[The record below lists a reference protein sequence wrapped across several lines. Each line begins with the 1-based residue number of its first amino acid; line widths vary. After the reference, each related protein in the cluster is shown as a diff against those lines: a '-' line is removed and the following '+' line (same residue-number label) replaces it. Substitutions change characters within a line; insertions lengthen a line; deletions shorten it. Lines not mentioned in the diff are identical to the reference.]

1 MRRRNCSLT
10 ESLEPRLVLS
20 PLSLRGSVDPPR
32 STPPDSAPQDETPVQ
47 VFTRDSQQS
56 QVSQRR
62 FVLSD
67 VNLVPVAEVPV
78 LTPVDPPATDTI
90 EPGTTPG
97 GGVVDVEDEPGIV
110 VVNDVRTVSSEGGT
124 VDDDLAGDSLST
136 DDRTSVLVDSVAD
149 ADGTRADEESDAEDT
164 VDVIAADRID
174 SSSESP
180 PASTTDS
187 GSHIVV
193 ASSFRAQSATGI
205 RGAFSHAEKTMLPT
219 ASYGASPVSESSVGS
234 DSASWIASLT
244 ESVKS
249 WLKFEGLES
258 GTVSTMTDS
267 SVPYVALAGG
277 FSLVAVGRKG
287 LAEADAFEAE
297 DTSVGVWKPDRRS
310 GRVTDRRRFR
320 WFGFA
325 TKDRRNRPSGEIS
338 QEEPTSK
345 QNLSEPDI
353 SEAFAMSLMESVDE
367 DAFVLSPM
375 STGDELPDDD
385 SEDSSLSLELVAAGA
400 ATVAGGAFAGRSRS
414 SKRQKRVRPTIDYS
428 GTTLP
433 RS

>member
-10 ESLEPRLVLS
+10 ENLEPRLVLS

-32 STPPDSAPQDETPVQ
+32 STPPDSAPQDETPLQ

-56 QVSQRR
+56 HVSQRQL
-62 FVLSD
+62 VLSD
-67 VNLVPVAEVPV
+67 VYLVPVAEVPV
-78 LTPVDPPATDTI
+78 LTPVAPPDTGATPTDS
-90 EPGTTPG
+90 GAG
-97 GGVVDVEDEPGIV
+97 DEDEPGAIV
-110 VVNDVRTVSSEGGT
+110 VTDGRTDSSDGGT
-124 VDDDLAGDSLST
+124 VDDDLADDSLST

-149 ADGTRADEESDAEDT
+149 ADGTRADEESDAEET
-164 VDVIAADRID
+164 VHVIVADRTD

-180 PASTTDS
+180 PVSSADSATKLTGDSPVNIRS
-187 GSHIVV
+187 GS
-193 ASSFRAQSATGI
+193 GI
-205 RGAFSHAEKTMLPT
+205 RGVFSHAEKTVLPAVSHA
-219 ASYGASPVSESSVGS
+219 ASTVSESSGGNES
-234 DSASWIASLT
+234 GSWIASLT

-258 GTVSTMTDS
+258 GTAATMADS
-267 SVPYVALAGG
+267 SVPYVALAGS

-338 QEEPTSK
+338 KEQPASK

-353 SEAFAMSLMESVDE
+353 SEAFAMSLMQSVGE
-367 DAFVLSPM
+367 DAFKLSPM
-375 STGDELPDDD
+375 PSGDEVADQD

-400 ATVAGGAFAGRSRS
+400 ATVAGGTMARRSRS
-414 SKRQKRVRPTIDYS
+414 SKKKTLSRPTIDYS

>member
-10 ESLEPRLVLS
+10 ENLEPRLVLS
-20 PLSLRGSVDPPR
+20 PLSFRGSVDPPR
-32 STPPDSAPQDETPVQ
+32 STPTDSAPRNEIDV
-47 VFTRDSQQS
+47 VAFTRDSQS
-56 QVSQRR
+56 QVSQRQ

-67 VNLVPVAEVPV
+67 VYLVPVAEVPV
-78 LTPVDPPATDTI
+78 LTPVDPPDT
-90 EPGTTPG
+90 GTTPSDS
-97 GGVVDVEDEPGIV
+97 VLDIADEPGVIV
-110 VVNDVRTVSSEGGT
+110 VTDDRTVLSDGGT
-124 VDDDLAGDSLST
+124 VGDDLADDSLST

-149 ADGTRADEESDAEDT
+149 ADRTRAEEESDAEET

-180 PASTTDS
+180 PVSSTDS
-187 GSHIVV
+187 TSHFTVDSSV
-193 ASSFRAQSATGI
+193 NVRSASGI
-205 RGAFSHAEKTMLPT
+205 RGVFGHAEKTMLPT
-219 ASYGASPVSESSVGS
+219 VSHAASPVSESSSGS
-234 DSASWIASLT
+234 ESASWIASLT

-258 GTVSTMTDS
+258 GTAATMADS

-287 LAEADAFEAE
+287 LTEADAFEA
-297 DTSVGVWKPDRRS
+297 DDPGAGLRKSDRRS

-325 TKDRRNRPSGEIS
+325 TNDLRNRPSGEVLKE
-338 QEEPTSK
+338 QPASK

-353 SEAFAMSLMESVDE
+353 SEAFAMSLMQSVGE

-375 STGDELPDDD
+375 PSGDELPDEG

-400 ATVAGGAFAGRSRS
+400 ITVAGGTMVGRSRS
-414 SKRQKRVRPTIDYS
+414 SRKKTLSRPTIDYS

-433 RS
+433 RG

>member
-10 ESLEPRLVLS
+10 ENLEPRLVLS

-32 STPPDSAPQDETPVQ
+32 STPPDSSPQDETPVQ
-47 VFTRDSQQS
+47 VFTRDGQQGEI
-56 QVSQRR
+56 SQRR

-67 VNLVPVAEVPV
+67 VNFVPVAEVPV
-78 LTPVDPPATDTI
+78 LTPVDPPTTDTI

-97 GGVVDVEDEPGIV
+97 VGVIDVEDEPGNV
-110 VVNDVRTVSSEGGT
+110 AVNDVRSISSDGGT

-136 DDRTSVLVDSVAD
+136 DDRTSVPVDSVAD
-149 ADGTRADEESDAEDT
+149 ADGTRADEESDAEDR
-164 VDVIAADRID
+164 VEDIAAGID

-180 PASTTDS
+180 PASSTESGLNFVDDS
-187 GSHIVV
+187 SKSVRT
-193 ASSFRAQSATGI
+193 ASGV
-205 RGAFSHAEKTMLPT
+205 RGMFEHAEKPMLPVVPYSSAVPGRT
-219 ASYGASPVSESSVGS
+219 AEAESP
-234 DSASWIASLT
+234 SWIGSLT

-249 WLKFEGLES
+249 WFSFEGLGA
-258 GTVSTMTDS
+258 GTANTMSDS

-287 LAEADAFEAE
+287 LTEADAFEA
-297 DTSVGVWKPDRRS
+297 DDPGVGVWKPDRRS
-310 GRVTDRRRFR
+310 GRPTDRRRFR

-325 TKDRRNRPSGEIS
+325 TKDRRSRPSGEVS
-338 QEEPTSK
+338 QERPTSK

-353 SEAFAMSLMESVDE
+353 SEAFAMSLMQSVGE

-375 STGDELPDDD
+375 SSSDELPNDD
-385 SEDSSLSLELVAAGA
+385 SEDSSLSLGMVAAGA
-400 ATVAGGAFAGRSRS
+400 ATVAGGALAGRSRS

>member
-1 MRRRNCSLT
+1 MT
-10 ESLEPRLVLS
+10 ENLEPRLVLS

-32 STPPDSAPQDETPVQ
+32 STPPDSTPQDETPLQ

-56 QVSQRR
+56 QVSQRQ

-67 VNLVPVAEVPV
+67 VYVVPVAEVPV
-78 LTPVDPPATDTI
+78 LTPVDPPDT
-90 EPGTTPG
+90 GTTPTDS
-97 GGVVDVEDEPGIV
+97 VSDVADEPGVIV
-110 VVNDVRTVSSEGGT
+110 VTNDRTSSDGGT
-124 VDDDLAGDSLST
+124 VDDDLADDSLST

-149 ADGTRADEESDAEDT
+149 ADGTRADAESDAEET
-164 VDVIAADRID
+164 VDVIVADRTD

-180 PASTTDS
+180 S
-187 GSHIVV
+187 V
-193 ASSFRAQSATGI
+193 SSADSATKLTVDSPVKVRSASGI
-205 RGAFSHAEKTMLPT
+205 RGVFAHAQKTVLPAVSHA
-219 ASYGASPVSESSVGS
+219 ASTVSESSVGNE
-234 DSASWIASLT
+234 SASWIASLT

-249 WLKFEGLES
+249 WLNFEGLES
-258 GTVSTMTDS
+258 GTAVTMADS

-297 DTSVGVWKPDRRS
+297 ETAVGVWKPDRRS

-338 QEEPTSK
+338 KEQPALK

-353 SEAFAMSLMESVDE
+353 SEAFAMSLMQSVGE
-367 DAFVLSPM
+367 DAFKLSPM
-375 STGDELPDDD
+375 PSGDEGADES
-385 SEDSSLSLELVAAGA
+385 SEDSSLSIELVAAGA
-400 ATVAGGAFAGRSRS
+400 ATVAGGTMARRSRS
-414 SKRQKRVRPTIDYS
+414 SAKKTLLRPTIDYS

>member
-10 ESLEPRLVLS
+10 ENLEPRLVLS
-20 PLSLRGSVDPPR
+20 ALSLRGSVDPPR
-32 STPPDSAPQDETPVQ
+32 TTPPDSASPDETDV
-47 VFTRDSQQS
+47 VAFTRESHS
-56 QVSQRR
+56 QVSQRQ

-67 VNLVPVAEVPV
+67 VYIVPVAEVPV
-78 LTPVDPPATDTI
+78 LTPVDPPDT
-90 EPGTTPG
+90 GTTPSDS
-97 GGVVDVEDEPGIV
+97 VPEIADEPGVIV
-110 VVNDVRTVSSEGGT
+110 VTDDRTVSSDGGT
-124 VDDDLAGDSLST
+124 VDDDLADDSLST

-149 ADGTRADEESDAEDT
+149 TDGTRADEESDAEET
-164 VDVIAADRID
+164 VDVIAADRTD

-180 PASTTDS
+180 PVSTTDS
-187 GSHIVV
+187 DSHSAIAFSNGVRS
-193 ASSFRAQSATGI
+193 ASGV
-205 RGAFSHAEKTMLPT
+205 RGVFSHAEKTMLPAVSHSSSP
-219 ASYGASPVSESSVGS
+219 ASDSSAGSE
-234 DSASWIASLT
+234 SASWISSLT

-249 WLKFEGLES
+249 WVKFEGLES
-258 GTVSTMTDS
+258 GTAATMADS

-287 LAEADAFEAE
+287 LAESDAFEAE
-297 DTSVGVWKPDRRS
+297 DNSVGVWKPDRRS

-338 QEEPTSK
+338 QEQPTSK

-353 SEAFAMSLMESVDE
+353 SEAFAMSLMQSVGK

-375 STGDELPDDD
+375 PSGDEVADEN
-385 SEDSSLSLELVAAGA
+385 SEDSSLSLELVAVGA

-414 SKRQKRVRPTIDYS
+414 NKRQKRVRPTINYS

>member
-10 ESLEPRLVLS
+10 ENLEPRLVLS

-32 STPPDSAPQDETPVQ
+32 TTAPDSAPRDEIDV
-47 VFTRDSQQS
+47 VAFTRDSQS
-56 QVSQRR
+56 QVSPRQ

-67 VNLVPVAEVPV
+67 VHVVPVVEVPV
-78 LTPVDPPATDTI
+78 LTPVAPPDTGATPSDSI
-90 EPGTTPG
+90 P
-97 GGVVDVEDEPGIV
+97 DVTDEPGVIV
-110 VVNDVRTVSSEGGT
+110 VTDDRTVSSDGGT
-124 VDDDLAGDSLST
+124 VDDDLADDSLST
-136 DDRTSVLVDSVAD
+136 DDRTSVLIDSVAD
-149 ADGTRADEESDAEDT
+149 ANGTRANEESDSEET
-164 VDVIAADRID
+164 VDVIVADKTD

-187 GSHIVV
+187 ATKLTVDSPVNTRS
-193 ASSFRAQSATGI
+193 ASGI
-205 RGAFSHAEKTMLPT
+205 RGVFSHAEKTMPPAVSH
-219 ASYGASPVSESSVGS
+219 ASSPVSESSTGS
-234 DSASWIASLT
+234 ESATWIASLT

-258 GTVSTMTDS
+258 GTATMADS

-287 LAEADAFEAE
+287 LTEADAFEAE

-320 WFGFA
+320 WLGFA

-338 QEEPTSK
+338 QEQTASK

-353 SEAFAMSLMESVDE
+353 SEAFAMSLMQSVGE
-367 DAFVLSPM
+367 DAFKLSPM
-375 STGDELPDDD
+375 PSGDAGPDED
-385 SEDSSLSLELVAAGA
+385 SEDSSLSLELVAAGV
-400 ATVAGGAFAGRSRS
+400 ATVAGGTMVRRSRS
-414 SKRQKRVRPTIDYS
+414 SKKETLSRPTIDYS